1 MFNSNINVMNID
13 LFKYIMK
20 LSIIPMMFISL
31 LLISHGD
38 ADSIDGI
45 NVLGFILLIISC
57 SYIIVEAKN
66 EDE

>member
-1 MFNSNINVMNID
+1 MD

-20 LSIIPMMFISL
+20 LSIIPMMIISL
-31 LLISHGD
+31 LLITHGTD
-38 ADSIDGI
+38 DSIDGL
-45 NVLGFILLIISC
+45 NVLGFVLLIISS

>member
-1 MFNSNINVMNID
+1 MNLD

-31 LLISHGD
+31 LLITHGTD
-38 ADSIDGI
+38 DSIDGV
-45 NVLGFILLIISC
+45 NVLGFVLLIISS

-66 EDE
+66 EDK

>member
-1 MFNSNINVMNID
+1 MNLD
-13 LFKYIMK
+13 LFKYILR

-31 LLISHGD
+31 LLITHGTD
-38 ADSIDGI
+38 DNIDGL
-45 NVLGFILLIISC
+45 NVLGFVLLIISS

>member
-1 MFNSNINVMNID
+1 MNMD

-20 LSIIPMMFISL
+20 LSVIPMMFISL
-31 LLISHGD
+31 LLITHGTD
-38 ADSIDGI
+38 DNIDGL
-45 NVLGFILLIISC
+45 NVLGFVLLIISS

>member
-1 MFNSNINVMNID
+1 MNLD

-20 LSIIPMMFISL
+20 LSVIPMMFISL
-31 LLISHGD
+31 LLITHGTD
-38 ADSIDGI
+38 DNIDGI
-45 NVLGFILLIISC
+45 NIIGFILLIISF

>member
-1 MFNSNINVMNID
+1 MNLD

-20 LSIIPMMFISL
+20 LSVIPMMFVSL

-38 ADSIDGI
+38 ADSINGLNI
-45 NVLGFILLIISC
+45 LGFVLLIISC

>member
-1 MFNSNINVMNID
+1 MNLD

-20 LSIIPMMFISL
+20 LSVIPMMFVSL

-38 ADSIDGI
+38 ADNINGL
-45 NVLGFILLIISC
+45 NVLGFVLLIISC

>member
-1 MFNSNINVMNID
+1 MNLD

-31 LLISHGD
+31 LLITHGTD
-38 ADSIDGI
+38 DSIDVVNIIGY
-45 NVLGFILLIISC
+45 ILLIISG
-57 SYIIVEAKN
+57 IVIYNVAKN

>member
-1 MFNSNINVMNID
+1 MVMININDMNMD

-20 LSIIPMMFISL
+20 LSIIPMMLISL
-31 LLISHGD
+31 LLITHGTD
-38 ADSIDGI
+38 DNIDGL
-45 NVLGFILLIISC
+45 NVLGFVLLIISS

>member
-1 MFNSNINVMNID
+1 
-13 LFKYIMK
+13 MK

-31 LLISHGD
+31 LLITHGTD
-38 ADSIDGI
+38 DNIDGI
-45 NVLGFILLIISC
+45 NIIGFVLLIISG

>member
-1 MFNSNINVMNID
+1 MNLD

-20 LSIIPMMFISL
+20 LSVIPMMFVSL
-31 LLISHGD
+31 LLITHGND
-38 ADSIDGI
+38 DSIDGL
-45 NVLGFILLIISC
+45 NVLGFVLLIISC

>member
-1 MFNSNINVMNID
+1 MNLD
-13 LFKYIMK
+13 LFKYILR

-38 ADSIDGI
+38 ADSIDGNNI
-45 NVLGFILLIISC
+45 IGFVLLIISS
-57 SYIIVEAKN
+57 SYIFVEAKN

>member
-1 MFNSNINVMNID
+1 MNLD

-31 LLISHGD
+31 LLITHGTD
-38 ADSIDGI
+38 DNIDGI
-45 NVLGFILLIISC
+45 NIIGFILLIISS

>member
-1 MFNSNINVMNID
+1 MNVD

-20 LSIIPMMFISL
+20 LSVIPMMFISL
-31 LLISHGD
+31 LLITHGD
-38 ADSIDGI
+38 ADNIDGL
-45 NVLGFILLIISC
+45 NVLGFVLLIISS

>member
-1 MFNSNINVMNID
+1 MNLD

-20 LSIIPMMFISL
+20 LSVIPMIFISL

-38 ADSIDGI
+38 ADNIDGV
-45 NVLGFILLIISC
+45 NVLGYILLIISG
-57 SYIIVEAKN
+57 IAIFNVAKN

>member
-1 MFNSNINVMNID
+1 MNLD

-31 LLISHGD
+31 LLITHGTD
-38 ADSIDGI
+38 DNIDGI
-45 NVLGFILLIISC
+45 NIIGFVLLIISF
-57 SYIIVEAKN
+57 SYIIIEAKI

>member
-1 MFNSNINVMNID
+1 MNLD

-31 LLISHGD
+31 LLITHGTD
-38 ADSIDGI
+38 DSIDWI
-45 NVLGFILLIISC
+45 NIIGFVLLIISC